1 MVTIEDNEVTG
12 GFGQQAE
19 AMLAEN
25 AIFPKKLINVSVQD
39 TFVEH
44 GATEEL
50 YARYGMDAESVASR
64 IQESLNK

>member
-1 MVTIEDNEVTG
+1 
-12 GFGQQAE
+12 
-19 AMLAEN
+19 MLAEN

-50 YARYGMDAESVASR
+50 YARYGMDAERVASR